1 MYIKG
6 STMNIYIYILY
17 QLGEEKFKIK
27 VLTLSKNLHACHA
40 AKSLANWKKT
50 ATKFKKNVTG
60 SLKFWNWEPIKLSA
74 RNSSSLQACLNNST
88 LPDQSDVIS

>member
-17 QLGEEKFKIK
+17 QLGEKKFKIK

-40 AKSLANWKKT
+40 AKSLAN
-50 ATKFKKNVTG
+50 
-60 SLKFWNWEPIKLSA
+60 
-74 RNSSSLQACLNNST
+74 
-88 LPDQSDVIS
+88 